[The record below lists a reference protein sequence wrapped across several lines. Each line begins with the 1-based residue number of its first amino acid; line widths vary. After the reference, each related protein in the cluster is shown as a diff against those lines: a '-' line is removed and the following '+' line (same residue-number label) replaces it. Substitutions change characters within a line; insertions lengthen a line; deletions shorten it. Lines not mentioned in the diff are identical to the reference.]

1 MMKPFQVQPFNI
13 WAENQA
19 EVDEMR
25 QAFIDFIAEHGKQG
39 RYVSAA
45 KITKAVRNWS
55 SNPLIRNQI
64 IGFFK

>member
-19 EVDEMR
+19 EADEMR

-45 KITKAVRNWS
+45 KVTKAIRNLPN
-55 SNPLIRNQI
+55 NPLIRNRVTEY
-64 IGFFK
+64 FK